1 MTEEVLEAPHVLSYD
16 YTRSTGPVIGT
27 FLAGLRDRRI
37 LGIRG
42 RDGRV
47 LVPPQEYDPLTSESL
62 GARRAEAVAQEDE
75 WVEVAAEGEV
85 VSWAWNPTPRPGQPL
100 DRTFAWVLV
109 RLDGADTTMLHALDV
124 SAPDQV
130 VTGQRVRIR
139 WSDEPQGRITDIACF
154 EPTGDSDEPKKEPA
168 A

>member
-42 RDGRV
+42 SDGRV
-47 LVPPQEYDPLTSESL
+47 LVPPQEYDPLTSQSL
-62 GARRAEAVAQEDE
+62 DQ

-85 VSWAWNPTPRPGQPL
+85 VSWGWNPTPRPGQPL
-100 DRTFAWVLV
+100 ERPFAWVLV
-109 RLDGADTTMLHALDV
+109 RLAGADTSMLHALDV
-124 SAPDQV
+124 PAPDQV
-130 VTGQRVRIR
+130 ATGQRVRIR

-154 EPTGDSDEPKKEPA
+154 EPTGDTDEPTQEPGA
-168 A
+168 

>member
-1 MTEEVLEAPHVLSYD
+1 VTEEVLEAPHVLSYD

-27 FLAGLRDRRI
+27 FLAGLRDRRV

-42 RDGRV
+42 SDGRV
-47 LVPPQEYDPLTSESL
+47 LVPPQEYDPVTSQSL
-62 GARRAEAVAQEDE
+62 DQ
-75 WVEVAAEGEV
+75 WVEVAAEGV
-85 VSWAWNPTPRPGQPL
+85 VASWAWNPTPRPGQAF
-100 DRTFAWVLV
+100 DRPFAWALV

-130 VTGQRVRIR
+130 ATGQRVRIR

-154 EPTGDSDEPKKEPA
+154 ELARNTDENAGEPTT
-168 A
+168 